1 MFIAK
6 TRKDYIAEIIYV
18 RDDECLAMI
27 NRVNDIVRAEAAH
40 PEAVRLMAVPMLYSV
55 WERCFSIWT
64 SLCLKSIRESTARAV
79 DCPPEIR
86 AFWLR
91 KADFFKSFIDIV
103 RDVIELER
111 EDSVFQQTS
120 GLSKKIT
127 KGGFHLSSK
136 VLGSLDAWHQQP
148 FPSKQDV
155 KDLVLTYSNVND
167 AVVTVNAEALGLA
180 AMSSYQKLDLS
191 KLGGLVGMRNA
202 IGHGASFTAPGSREL
217 NELIE
222 YTRSLITQYAEV
234 VIDWLNTYALPDPE
248 PEVEPQIEAE

>member
-1 MFIAK
+1 MPIIK
-6 TRKDYIAEIIYV
+6 TRKDYISEVVYV
-18 RDDECLAMI
+18 RDNECLAMVT
-27 NRVNDIVRAEAAH
+27 RVREVVEAEAVH

-55 WERCFSIWT
+55 WERCFSVWT
-64 SLCLKSIRESTARAV
+64 SICLKSIRESTARAI

-91 KADFFKSFIDIV
+91 KADFFKSFIDII
-103 RDVIELER
+103 RDVMELER

-148 FPSKQDV
+148 FSNKQDV

-167 AVVTVNAEALGLA
+167 AVVTVNAEALGLT
-180 AMSSYQKLDLS
+180 SIESYKNLDLS
-191 KLGGLVGMRNA
+191 KLGGLVSMRNA
-202 IGHGASFTAPGSREL
+202 IGHGASFSAPGTREM
-217 NELIE
+217 NELID
-222 YTRSLITQYAEV
+222 YTQSLINQYAEV
-234 VIDWLNTYALPDPE
+234 IMDWLNTYALPDPE
-248 PEVEPQIEAE
+248 